1 MKLVQIS
8 NLFNQICLAIN
19 QANPQARRVGFYHY
33 GWYSDVNTNVQNN
46 WTGQNTVGVVYP
58 SVQLLYPTASVEIKE
73 KSVKGTLQCRLI
85 FSDLQY
91 YNNDASVNQRS
102 IIEVQSDLED
112 LVVNVLS
119 EFNRIGR
126 TKDYQ
131 CGITTPITIDY
142 LSDAHNN
149 SLVLLDCSFTIY
161 YIWDCPVYPADISL
175 LSGDFADVPPPIK
188 DLEQE

>member
-19 QANPQARRVGFYHY
+19 QSTTGRIGFYHY

-46 WTGQNTVGVVYP
+46 WTGQNTVGVIYP

-73 KSVKGTLQCRLI
+73 KSVRGTLNCRLI
-85 FSDLQY
+85 VSDLQY
-91 YNNDASVNQRS
+91 YNNDASTNQRS

-112 LVVNVLS
+112 LAVNVLS

-131 CGITTPITIDY
+131 CGITTPISIDY

-149 SLVLLDCSFTIY
+149 SLVLLDTSFTIWY
-161 YIWDCPVYPADISL
+161 QWDCPIDVADISTL
-175 LSGDFADVPPPIK
+175 TGDFADVPPPII

>member
-19 QANPQARRVGFYHY
+19 VVNPNRIGFYHY
-33 GWYSDVNTNVQNN
+33 GWYSDVNANIQNN
-46 WTGQNTVGVVYP
+46 WTGENTVGVLYP
-58 SVQLLYPTASVEIKE
+58 SVQFLYPDATVEIKE
-73 KSVKGTLQCRLI
+73 KSVKGTLNCNLV

-91 YNNDASVNQRS
+91 YNNDASLNQRS

-112 LVVNVLS
+112 LAVNVLS
-119 EFNRIGR
+119 EFNRVGR

-131 CGITTPITIDY
+131 CGITTPINIDY

-149 SLVLLDCSFTIY
+149 NLVILSCSFTIW
-161 YIWDCPVYPADISL
+161 YIWDCPIDTADITS
-175 LSGDFADVPPPIK
+175 LSGIFADVPPSIT
-188 DLEQE
+188 DLEQEI